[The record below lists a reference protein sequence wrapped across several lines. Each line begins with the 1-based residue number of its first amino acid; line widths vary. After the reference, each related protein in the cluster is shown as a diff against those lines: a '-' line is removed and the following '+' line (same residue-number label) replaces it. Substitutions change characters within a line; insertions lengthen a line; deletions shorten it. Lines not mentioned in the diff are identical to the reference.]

1 MSLNFESVLIV
12 TYGRSGSTLLQGIL
26 NNIDGVLVRGENN
39 NFIYGL
45 YEAYKKLINTRKHKK
60 TSQANHPWYGAEE
73 INLELFLDYCQ
84 EMVRNLLLANKKHDR
99 NIACYGFKEIRYF
112 EVYQQQKDIAD
123 YLDFLAKIFP
133 KPAFI
138 FNIRNL
144 DDVLK
149 SGWWASSD
157 RAESRTEL
165 MNLETAFHNYQ
176 KNRPENTFIISY
188 EEVVSQSNNFQLL
201 FNFLGAEY
209 PKNIDKIL
217 LTPHS
222 YGQKN
227 IQTYQNFLLKLTPT
241 SLYSHLFSVCE
252 IDNVPNKIL
261 PGQEF
266 NLAGVVIPRN
276 NQISVSAIYTIY
288 SGQIIP
294 AELGLSSPVYGEKYH
309 GVKVSKNARFKFH
322 NIIVNESVKLNIV
335 VEINNHQKMEI
346 ATLYIDFS
354 N

>member
-45 YEAYKKLINTRKHKK
+45 YEAYKKLIDTHNHKK
-60 TSQANHPWYGAEE
+60 TSQANHPWYGAGE

-84 EMVRNLLLANKKHDR
+84 EMVRNILLADKKHDK
-99 NIACYGFKEIRYF
+99 NILCYGFKEIRYF

-138 FNIRNL
+138 FNVRNL

-149 SGWWASSD
+149 SGWWASTD
-157 RAESRTEL
+157 RAESRTEI

-176 KNRPENTFIISY
+176 KTHPENTFIISY
-188 EEVVSQSNNFQLL
+188 EEVVSESNNFQLL

-209 PKNIDKIL
+209 PENIDKIL

-227 IQTYQNFLLKLTPT
+227 IQTYENFLLKLTPA
-241 SLYSHLFSVCE
+241 SLYNHLFSVCE

-261 PGQEF
+261 PDREF
-266 NLAGVVIPRN
+266 NLAGVVIPTN

-294 AELGLSSPVYGEKYH
+294 AELGLSSPVYGEKYS
-309 GVKVSKNARFKFH
+309 GVNVSKNSRFKFH

-346 ATLYIDFS
+346 ATLYIY
-354 N
+354 

>member
-1 MSLNFESVLIV
+1 MSLNFQSVLIV

-45 YEAYKKLINTRKHKK
+45 YEAYKKLIDTHNQKK
-60 TSQANHPWYGAEE
+60 TSQANHPWYGAGE

-84 EMVRNLLLANKKHDR
+84 EMVRNILLADKKHDQ
-99 NIACYGFKEIRYF
+99 NILCYGFKEIRYF

-133 KPAFI
+133 TPAFI
-138 FNIRNL
+138 FNVRNL

-149 SGWWASSD
+149 SGWWANTD
-157 RAESRTEL
+157 RAESITEL
-165 MNLETAFHNYQ
+165 MNLETAFHTY
-176 KNRPENTFIISY
+176 KTTHPENTFIISY
-188 EEVVSQSNNFQLL
+188 EDVVSESNNFKLL
-201 FNFLGAEY
+201 FDFLGAKY
-209 PKNIDKIL
+209 PENIDKIL

-227 IQTYQNFLLKLTPT
+227 IQTYQNFLLKLTPA

-261 PGQEF
+261 PGEEF
-266 NLAGVVIPRN
+266 NLAGVVIPTN
-276 NQISVSAIYTIY
+276 NQISISAIYTIY
-288 SGQIIP
+288 SGKIIS
-294 AELGLSSPVYGEKYH
+294 AELGLSSPVYGEKYPA
-309 GVKVSKNARFKFH
+309 VKVSKNARFKFY
-322 NIIVNESVKLNIV
+322 NIILSESAKLNIF
-335 VEINNHQKMEI
+335 VEINNRQKVEI
-346 ATLYIDFS
+346 ATLYIS
-354 N
+354 

>member
-45 YEAYKKLINTRKHKK
+45 YEAYKKLIDTRNYEDI
-60 TSQANHPWYGAEE
+60 TQPNNSWYGAGE
-73 INLELFLDYCQ
+73 INLELFLHDCQ
-84 EMVRNLLLANKKHDR
+84 NMVRNILLADKKNDK
-99 NIACYGFKEIRYF
+99 NILCYGFKEIRYF

-123 YLDFLAKIFP
+123 YLNFLAKIFP
-133 KPAFI
+133 TPAFI

-149 SGWWASSD
+149 SGWWANTD
-157 RAESRTEL
+157 RAESRSEL
-165 MNLETAFHNYQ
+165 MKLETAFHNY
-176 KNRPENTFIISY
+176 KKTHPENTFIISY

-201 FNFLGAEY
+201 FNFLGAKY
-209 PKNIDKIL
+209 PENIDKIL

-227 IQTYQNFLLKLTPT
+227 IQTSENFMLKLTPA
-241 SLYSHLFSVCE
+241 SLYNHLFSVCK

-266 NLAGVVIPRN
+266 NLTGVVIPTN

-288 SGQIIP
+288 CGQIIP
-294 AELGLSSPVYGEKYH
+294 AELGLSSPVYGEKYP
-309 GVKVSKNARFKFH
+309 GVNVSKNSRFKFH
-322 NIIVNESVKLNIV
+322 NIIVNESAKLNV
-335 VEINNHQKMEI
+335 FVEINNRQKVEI
-346 ATLYIDFS
+346 ATLYIY
-354 N
+354 